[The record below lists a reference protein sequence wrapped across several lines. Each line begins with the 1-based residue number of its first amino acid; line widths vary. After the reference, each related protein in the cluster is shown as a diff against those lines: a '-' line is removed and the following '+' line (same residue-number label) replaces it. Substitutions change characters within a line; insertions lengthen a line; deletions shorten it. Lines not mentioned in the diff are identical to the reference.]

1 MTQFVSAAVPIPAIG
16 RELVIDGNSKIS
28 GWENPTPNAL
38 SLPAPATCPG
48 STATCRAT
56 CYASTAR
63 TSIPDALRDHYES
76 NLETIRSIL
85 AQPDAGFVAAVQ
97 LSRWIAE
104 HCKNVGFRWHVSGD
118 VFSEQYAWWVVVVA
132 LVSPD
137 VQHWIYTRTL
147 NAVPILINAPNLEVN
162 VSADVDN
169 YGAALAVAD
178 RHGARLCY
186 LATPGPGIV
195 PPDDALRDDN
205 VIFPDYALRGRDR
218 AKPTEAPWWAMLSP
232 RQRRMVCPA
241 DFFGQSARC
250 RCGVCTKCGP
260 PRHLGED
267 FVPAEDDPTRP
278 PEQG

>member
-1 MTQFVSAAVPIPAIG
+1 MTQFVSTAVTIPAVG
-16 RELVIDGNSKIS
+16 LDLVIDGNSKIG
-28 GWENPTPNAL
+28 GWKDPTPNAL

-48 STATCRAT
+48 STPTCRAT

-63 TSIPDALRDHYES
+63 TLIPDELRGCYAG
-76 NLETIRSIL
+76 NLATIEAIL

-104 HCKNVGFRWHVSGD
+104 HCREVGFRWHVSGD

-132 LVSPD
+132 LVSPE

-147 NAVPILINAPNLEVN
+147 NAVPILVNAPNLEVN

-169 YGAALAVAD
+169 YGAALAAAD
-178 RHGARLCY
+178 GLARTCY

-195 PPDDALRDDN
+195 PPDDALRDDD

-218 AKPTEAPWWAMLSP
+218 ANPTDAPWWAMLSP

-241 DFFGQSARC
+241 DFFGQSSRY

-260 PRHLGED
+260 PRHPGED

>member
-162 VSADVDN
+162 VSADYDN
-169 YGAALAVAD
+169 YEAALAAAD
-178 RHGARLCY
+178 GIARTCY

-195 PPDDALRDDN
+195 PPDDALRDDD

-241 DFFGQSARC
+241 DFFGQSERV

-260 PRHLGED
+260 PRHPGED